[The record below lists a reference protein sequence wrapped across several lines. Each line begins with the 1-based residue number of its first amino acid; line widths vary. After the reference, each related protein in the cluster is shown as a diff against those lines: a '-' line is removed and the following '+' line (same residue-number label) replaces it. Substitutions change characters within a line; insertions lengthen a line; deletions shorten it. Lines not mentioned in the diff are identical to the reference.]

1 MNRQADQFDGEN
13 GCMMEPSPY
22 PTSARLHGPALRGW
36 RLVLHRILKWFSRR
50 IERRENVVVA
60 GPVRPDRR

>member
-1 MNRQADQFDGEN
+1 MTGPAFDFDN
-13 GCMMEPSPY
+13 GCVMEPEPY
-22 PTSARLHGPALRGW
+22 HTSARLHGPALRGW

-60 GPVRPDRR
+60 GQARPDHR